1 MTTEKAPKDL
11 PLSRV
16 VLIFGALS
24 IPLAFL
30 GHLVSLA
37 VVLATLS
44 IAFGL
49 WGGQQAERHL
59 LRYTPTS
66 VQRAKRGTRLGM
78 AGMACAVVMWV
89 LWRTN
94 VLLG

>member
-1 MTTEKAPKDL
+1 MNSEKAPKDL
-11 PLSRV
+11 PLNRV
-16 VLIFGALS
+16 TFIFGALS
-24 IPLAFL
+24 IPLAFA

-44 IAFGL
+44 MAFGL
-49 WGGQQAERHL
+49 WGGQQASRHL
-59 LRYTPTS
+59 LRYTPAS
-66 VQRAKRGTRLGM
+66 VQRARRGSRLGI
-78 AGMACAVVMWV
+78 AGLVCAVIMWV

>member
-1 MTTEKAPKDL
+1 MSSEKAPKDL
-11 PLSRV
+11 PLNRV
-16 VLIFGALS
+16 TFIFGALS
-24 IPLAFL
+24 IPLAFA

-44 IAFGL
+44 MAFGL
-49 WGGQQAERHL
+49 WGGQQASRHL
-59 LRYTPTS
+59 LRYTPAS
-66 VQRAKRGTRLGM
+66 VQRARIGSRLGI
-78 AGMACAVVMWV
+78 AGLVCAVIMWV